1 MAPADPK
8 ANMMMSDVLFASIYR
23 VMVCFPSNPHST
35 DVVLFARHG
44 TNDPNDGHKDATVD
58 TAARN
63 LGDDRTNIQAPSCLS
78 TTGSFWRNSGLSHVS
93 LQNWPLLSVELS

>member
-1 MAPADPK
+1 
-8 ANMMMSDVLFASIYR
+8 
-23 VMVCFPSNPHST
+23 
-35 DVVLFARHG
+35 
-44 TNDPNDGHKDATVD
+44 
-58 TAARN
+58 